1 MHLDIEHD
9 IKFSYYDFISE
20 SWVELRME
28 PQTNIRQ
35 TVNLFYLAVGPRAK
49 VSRYID
55 WAGNAVRHFS
65 IAEYHK
71 EIEVRSR
78 TSVETTPTRVPLE
91 TVLEPVHEREAL
103 GPIID
108 FLEFSGP
115 IQLSP
120 ALKRFNKA
128 LKLDRSGTVGQQVQ
142 QIGNFVHDQITYQA
156 NVTTYH
162 SSIDDALAKK
172 AGVCQDMG
180 QIMIGL
186 LRLAGIPARYV
197 NGYLHVPSLKS
208 GAAESHAWIE
218 FYSQEFGWVGYDPTG
233 NLQPGENHVIVAT
246 GRHYD
251 EVPPNRG
258 VYRGS
263 ASEHLSA
270 VVRTKVTPAPE
281 YNIFREEIQEIPL
294 PVYSE
299 IPDRRVKGLPEEQVD
314 QSNQQQQ
321 QQQQ

>member
-9 IKFSYYDFISE
+9 IKFSYDDFISE

-28 PQTNIRQ
+28 AQSNIRQ
-35 TVNLFYLAVGPRAK
+35 SVNLFYLAVGPRTK
-49 VSRYID
+49 VSRYLD

-71 EIEVRSR
+71 EIEVRAR
-78 TSVETTPTRVPLE
+78 TIVETRPTRVPLE
-91 TVLEPVHEREAL
+91 TVREPIPEHDSL
-103 GPIID
+103 GPILD
-108 FLEFSGP
+108 FLEFGGP
-115 IQLSP
+115 IHLSR
-120 ALKRFNKA
+120 ALKQFNKA
-128 LKLDRSGTVGQQVQ
+128 LMLDSSKSLGEQVQ
-142 QIGNFVHDQITYQA
+142 QIGNFVHDQIKYQA

-162 SSIDDALAKK
+162 STIDEALSKK

-186 LRLAGIPARYV
+186 LRLAGIPARYI
-197 NGYLHVPSLKS
+197 NGYLHVPNLES
-208 GAAESHAWIE
+208 GTAESHAWIE
-218 FYSQEFGWVGYDPTG
+218 FHSQEFGWVGYDPTG
-233 NLQPGENHVIVAT
+233 NLQPGENHVIVAS

-270 VVRTKVTPAPE
+270 VVRTKVIPAPE
-281 YNIFREEIQEIPL
+281 YSTFREEIQEIPL

-299 IPDRRVKGLPEEQVD
+299 VPDRRIQGVPEDQVD
-314 QSNQQQQ
+314 QSSQQQQ
-321 QQQQ
+321 QQ

>member
-9 IKFSYYDFISE
+9 IKFSYDDFISE

-28 PQTNIRQ
+28 AQSNIRQ
-35 TVNLFYLAVGPRAK
+35 SVNLFCLAVGPRAK

-71 EIEVRSR
+71 EIEVRTR
-78 TSVETTPTRVPLE
+78 TIVETKPNRITLDSVKEPTP
-91 TVLEPVHEREAL
+91 ERGSL
-103 GPIID
+103 GPIMD
-108 FLEFSGP
+108 FLEFGGP
-115 IQLSP
+115 IQMSRL
-120 ALKRFNKA
+120 LKQFNKA
-128 LKLDRSGTVGQQVQ
+128 LNLEKSKSVGEQVR
-142 QIGNFVHDQITYQA
+142 QIGNFVHDQIKYKA
-156 NVTTYH
+156 NVTTYR
-162 SSIDDALAKK
+162 STIDEALTKK

-197 NGYLHVPSLKS
+197 NGYLHVPNLES
-208 GAAESHAWIE
+208 GTAESHAWIE
-218 FYSQEFGWVGYDPTG
+218 FHSSEFGWVGYDPTG
-233 NLQPGENHVIVAT
+233 NLQPGENHVMVAT

-258 VYRGS
+258 VYRGT
-263 ASEHLSA
+263 AKEQLTA
-270 VVRTKVTPAPE
+270 VVRTKVIPAPE
-281 YNIFREEIQEIPL
+281 FNTFREEIQEIPL

-299 IPDRRVKGLPEEQVD
+299 VPDRLRPGMPED
-314 QSNQQQQ
+314 QTDQFSQQQQ
-321 QQQQ
+321 QQ